1 MNIDGMTSLAVFVG
15 IGLFSIIILGIVF
28 SRLYRKTTKELTFV
42 RTGFGGEKVVVDGGA
57 LILPILHDY
66 IDINMQSMKVTV
78 ARSKSDSFIT
88 KDRMRVD
95 ITADFY
101 IRVGEDRESISRAA
115 QTLGKKTVDLR
126 ELTGLIEG
134 KLIATLR

>member
-1 MNIDGMTSLAVFVG
+1 MNIDAMTSLAVFAG
-15 IGLFSIIILGIVF
+15 IGFFSIIILGIVF

-101 IRVGEDRESISRAA
+101 IRVGEDRSLSRARR
-115 QTLGKKTVDLR
+115 KRWVKR
-126 ELTGLIEG
+126 RSI
-134 KLIATLR
+134 

>member
-101 IRVGEDRESISRAA
+101 IRVGEDRESISR
-115 QTLGKKTVDLR
+115 DSR
-126 ELTGLIEG
+126 
-134 KLIATLR
+134 